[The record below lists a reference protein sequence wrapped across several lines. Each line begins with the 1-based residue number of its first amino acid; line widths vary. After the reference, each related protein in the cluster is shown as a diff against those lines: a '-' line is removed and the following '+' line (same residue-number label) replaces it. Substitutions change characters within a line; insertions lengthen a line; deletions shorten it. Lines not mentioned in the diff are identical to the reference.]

1 MKNYLNLP
9 KSKEIDGKLYPY
21 ISYSQHTS
29 FNETNQEFYYQMILQ
44 YIFGIN
50 MDSRFQIFATYGSH
64 CGEYIETKGKKRGD
78 LLSDEDCKI
87 LDNVMK
93 DFPKNS
99 EYEREVWIDRG
110 NYFILGFQD
119 RWEPVMATKKG
130 GAVTACDVEDFK
142 TGNVDKKASFY
153 ASEAYGQ
160 TTLYCY
166 AEELKGLKVRN
177 SFVTMLDRKGN
188 PMSDTNPTKL
198 YLSGVVK
205 KIPTTYSKKRAEQVI
220 KEMDDTAVRLAAL
233 KTTYDSL
240 STLTF
245 QL

>member
-1 MKNYLNLP
+1 MKKFLNLP
-9 KSKEIDGKLYPY
+9 KSKEVDGKLYPY

-29 FNETNQEFYYQMILQ
+29 FNETSPEFYYQMILQ

-64 CGEYIETKGKKRGD
+64 CGEYIETKGKQRGD

-87 LDNVMK
+87 LDKIMK
-93 DFPKNS
+93 DFPKTS

-110 NYFILGFQD
+110 NYFILGFED
-119 RWEPVMATKKG
+119 RWEPIGKKE
-130 GAVTACDVEDFK
+130 CDVEDFK

-153 ASEAYGQ
+153 ASEDYGQ
-160 TTLYCY
+160 TTLYSY
-166 AEELKGLKVRN
+166 SEELKGLKVRN
-177 SFVTMLDRKGN
+177 SFVTLLDRKGN

-205 KIPTTYSKKRAEQVI
+205 KIPTPYSKERAAEVL
-220 KEMDDTAVRLAAL
+220 KKMDDTAVRLASL

-240 STLTF
+240 SKLTF
-245 QL
+245 KL